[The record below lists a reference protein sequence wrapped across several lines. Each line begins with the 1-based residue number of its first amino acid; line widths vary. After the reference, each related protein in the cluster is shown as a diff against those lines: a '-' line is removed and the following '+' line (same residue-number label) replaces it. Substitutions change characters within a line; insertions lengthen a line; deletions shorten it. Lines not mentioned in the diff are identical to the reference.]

1 MKGKQL
7 RAALY
12 ANQHFRRWG
21 GKRKC
26 NPTPLIEAHRG
37 DSANAPE
44 NTLAAFARALASA
57 VPSIELDV
65 HPARDG
71 TLMVIHDD
79 TVDRTSDGAGAVG
92 DMTVDELRRLD
103 VGAKFGPAFI
113 GERIPQLSEV
123 LKLVAPTPAQLNVE
137 IKVSPAGTN
146 VPRAVARLLRRFG
159 KQGEYIVSSF
169 DLSCLLRVRA
179 LDPEITLAL
188 IGNGPEV
195 LARAR
200 QHGLPWINCNHRTV
214 DKELVARAHRQGIRV
229 SVWTVDDPKTLPVW
243 RRMGVDKICT
253 NLPALML
260 RQQRQESRRSA
271 RRTRCRRR
279 RVAPRIGSRL

>member
-1 MKGKQL
+1 MKGKRL
-7 RAALY
+7 RAALF
-12 ANQHFRRWG
+12 ANPYFRRWG

-26 NPTPLIEAHRG
+26 FLSPLIEAHRG

-44 NTLAAFARALASA
+44 NTLAAFARALALA

-71 TLMVIHDD
+71 VLMVIHDD
-79 TVDRTSDGAGAVG
+79 TVDRTSDGAGVVG

-103 VGAKFGPAFI
+103 VGAKFGPPFI
-113 GERIPQLSEV
+113 GEMIPRLSEV
-123 LKLVAPTPAQLNVE
+123 LKMVAQTPAQLNVE
-137 IKVSPAGTN
+137 IKLSPAGTN
-146 VPRAVARLLRRFG
+146 VPRTVAQILRRFG

-169 DLSCLLRVRA
+169 DLSCLLQVRA

-188 IGNGPEV
+188 IGNGPEI

-214 DKELVARAHRQGIRV
+214 DRELVDHAHRQGIRV
-229 SVWTVDDPKTLPVW
+229 SVWTVDDPKTLSFW
-243 RRMGVDKICT
+243 RRVGVDKICT
-253 NLPALML
+253 NRPALML

-271 RRTRCRRR
+271 SRTRCRRR
-279 RVAPRIGSRL
+279 RVAPRIGPNL